1 MLSLPYGQP
10 QIALYRPVVEQPEI
24 ALYRPVVEQP
34 EIALYRPAGV
44 YYGNDQLKTLSLQT
58 L

>member
-10 QIALYRPVVEQPEI
+10 QI